1 MEKSFLTGM
10 KVTID
15 KEGTDK
21 DKTGTITD
29 LRTNKEK
36 VCIKFENG
44 LHRWFN
50 FDDVSITAI
59 K

>member
-1 MEKSFLTGM
+1 MEKSFLQGM

-15 KEGTDK
+15 KEGLDK
-21 DKTGTITD
+21 NKQGTITD

-36 VCIKFENG
+36 VCIKLDNG

-50 FDDVSITAI
+50 FDDVSII
-59 K
+59 SVK